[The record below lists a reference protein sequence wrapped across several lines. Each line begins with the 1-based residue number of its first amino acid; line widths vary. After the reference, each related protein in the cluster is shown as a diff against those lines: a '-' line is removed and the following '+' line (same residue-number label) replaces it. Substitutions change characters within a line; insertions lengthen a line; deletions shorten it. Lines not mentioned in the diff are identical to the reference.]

1 LRAGAPE
8 FVPGA
13 VPLPEI
19 PEVCP
24 RVFDLQ
30 ELSAQT
36 VALRWGLPHRTPE
49 SADDE
54 TTEETASVCTSEA
67 SYFTTR
73 WLPADLV

>member
-1 LRAGAPE
+1 MRAGAPE